1 MRNRSTARPRPKDT
15 DEGPE
20 PKDVLRTFLEFRSV
34 VLRDPMRQTITF
46 LHGHNLSIAAIAAL
60 MELKQRGDQSVSQ
73 LAGDIGLSVAATSQ
87 LIERLVQEKL
97 VTRTESAEDR
107 RRKQLAL
114 TAAGRR
120 LLGKMEGAYTA
131 SAEKAFAGIPAR
143 ALRDL
148 ESALAAVIAHAPV
161 RE

>member
-1 MRNRSTARPRPKDT
+1 MRNRSPARPRPKD
-15 DEGPE
+15 EEKGPD

-60 MELKQRGDQSVSQ
+60 LELHQHGDQSVSQ
-73 LAGDIGLSVAATSQ
+73 LATDIGLSVAATSQ

-114 TAAGRR
+114 TTAGRR
-120 LLGKMEGAYTA
+120 LLTKMEKSYSTA
-131 SAEKAFAGIPAR
+131 AERVFAGVPAQ

-148 ESALAAVIAHAPV
+148 DAALAAVIAHAV
-161 RE
+161 KKE

>member
-1 MRNRSTARPRPKDT
+1 MCPRRKDK
-15 DEGPE
+15 DAGPE

-60 MELKQRGDQSVSQ
+60 MELHQGGDQSVSQ
-73 LAGDIGLSVAATSQ
+73 LAADIGLSVAATSQ
-87 LIERLVQEKL
+87 LVEKLVQEKL

-114 TAAGRR
+114 TTAGRR
-120 LLGKMEGAYTA
+120 LLGKMEQSYT
-131 SAEKAFAGIPAR
+131 SAAERVFAGIPAH

-148 ESALAAVIAHAPV
+148 DAALAAVIASAP
-161 RE
+161 RRG

>member
-1 MRNRSTARPRPKDT
+1 MRNRSTVRARPKDN
-15 DEGPE
+15 DKGPD

-60 MELKQRGDQSVSQ
+60 LELHRSGDQSVSQ
-73 LAGDIGLSVAATSQ
+73 LAADIGLSVAATSQ

-97 VTRTESAEDR
+97 VTRTESAVDR

-120 LLGKMEGAYTA
+120 LLSKMEGAYTA
-131 SAEKAFAGIPAR
+131 SAEKAFAGVPAH

-148 ESALAAVIAHAPV
+148 DAALAAVIAYSPS
-161 RE
+161 RD

>member
-1 MRNRSTARPRPKDT
+1 MTMCPRPKDR

-60 MELKQRGDQSVSQ
+60 MELHQRGDQSVSQ
-73 LAGDIGLSVAATSQ
+73 LATDIGLSVAATSQ
-87 LIERLVQEKL
+87 LVEKLVQEKL
-97 VTRTESAEDR
+97 VTRTESAVDR

-114 TAAGRR
+114 TTAGRR
-120 LLGKMEGAYTA
+120 LLGKMEKSYTVA
-131 SAEKAFAGIPAR
+131 AERVFAGIPAQ

-148 ESALAAVIAHAPV
+148 DAALAAVIACAPK
-161 RE
+161 RDS

>member
-1 MRNRSTARPRPKDT
+1 MTRPRPKDD
-15 DEGPE
+15 DEGPA
-20 PKDVLRTFLEFRSV
+20 PRDVLRTFLEFRSV

-46 LHGHNLSIAAIAAL
+46 LHGHNLSIAAIASL
-60 MELKQRGDQSVSQ
+60 MELGRRGDQSVSQ
-73 LAGDIGLSVAATSQ
+73 LATDIGLSVAATSQ

-97 VTRTESAEDR
+97 VTRTESAVDR

-114 TAAGRR
+114 TTAGRR
-120 LLGKMEGAYTA
+120 LLNKMEGAYTA
-131 SAEKAFAGIPAR
+131 AAEKVFAGVPAH

-148 ESALAAVIAHAPV
+148 DAALAAVIACTPP